1 MAPKPPPPTEAAD
14 VTPWSPDSGGGLAS
28 PQQGPGCERRGK
40 FGGERGIRTPDTLAG
55 TPDFESGAF
64 SRSASSPE
72 SDDRVTQRWRRGW
85 DSNPRY
91 VSVYTLSKR
100 APSAARPPLQ
110 FQTCFLRWRKN
121 SRKISPQSCAR
132 TPLTTCTRWFKR
144 PSRTRS
150 NRVSTAPALGS
161 ATPYTSRSMRALTS
175 APAHIGQGSR
185 VAYIVA
191 PESRQ
196 LPSAC
201 DASCNAR
208 ISACAVGS

>member
-1 MAPKPPPPTEAAD
+1 MHGSETAATNRSRRRD
-14 VTPWSPDSGGGLAS
+14 PMESSFGRRAS

-55 TPDFESGAF
+55 TPDFESVAF

-72 SDDRVTQRWRRGW
+72 SVDPVTQRWRRGW

-100 APSAARPPLQ
+100 APSAARPPLP

-161 ATPYTSRSMRALTS
+161 ATHHASIGDHHRADGHFAFFRSEARLRERLRHEGFVHDCQRA
-175 APAHIGQGSR
+175 GRG
-185 VAYIVA
+185 V
-191 PESRQ
+191 
-196 LPSAC
+196 
-201 DASCNAR
+201 
-208 ISACAVGS
+208 